1 MKFVVQSKA
10 FYNAASAVGK
20 VISSKNALIILD
32 NFLLEL
38 KDGKLTLTG
47 SDTDSTLSAG
57 IELSDSEGEGKIC
70 LSSRTLSNLLKEL
83 PDQEVTFNINDS
95 TLEVEITYPGG
106 TFNLVGINGNEFP
119 EYRAPED
126 QAEPVKIVTEGKRIS
141 KAFDYTLFAV
151 ATEDFRAQ
159 MQGVYFDIFEDHI
172 NFVATDTRKLVRYT
186 DNNIK
191 PGVKTSCIVPPKAA
205 SIIRNVFGGSETM
218 TMEIG
223 SRSATVSD
231 GRFSF
236 RCSFM
241 NGKYPD
247 YNRVIPKNNPLH
259 LVADRVGMLNLVR
272 RVSIFVDAGYGLIK
286 FRFTPEKMLLKTSDS
301 GMCTAGRDQ
310 MACSFSGQELT
321 IGFGSEHIISILN
334 ALPGTDVNAGLS
346 DPGRPGLFF
355 PTENEEGTDLIML
368 LMPMTVSEF

>member
-1 MKFVVQSKA
+1 MAGAK
-10 FYNAASAVGK
+10 
-20 VISSKNALIILD
+20 
-32 NFLLEL
+32 
-38 KDGKLTLTG
+38 G
-47 SDTDSTLSAG
+47 SGSL
-57 IELSDSEGEGKIC
+57 C
-70 LSSRTLSNLLKEL
+70 LGARRLVELLKEL
-83 PDQEVTFNINDS
+83 PDQGVEVNIDED
-95 TLEVEITYPGG
+95 TLEVQLSYASGHYSFVGLPAEQYPA
-106 TFNLVGINGNEFP
+106 FVADNNG
-119 EYRAPED
+119 
-126 QAEPVKIVTEGKRIS
+126 EPVS
-141 KAFDYTLFAV
+141 FSV
-151 ATEDFRAQ
+151 ATEQLITGLDNTMFAVSTDEYRQ
-159 MQGVYFDIFEDHI
+159 IMQGVLFDVAPDSITY
-172 NFVATDTRKLVRYT
+172 VATDTRKLVRYT

-334 ALPGTDVNAGLS
+334 ALPGD
-346 DPGRPGLFF
+346 
-355 PTENEEGTDLIML
+355 
-368 LMPMTVSEF
+368 

>member
-47 SDTDSTLSAG
+47 SDTDSTLSAD
-57 IELSDSEGEGKIC
+57 IELSEAEGEGKIC

-83 PDQEVTFNINDS
+83 PDQEVTFNINDA
-95 TLEVEITYPGG
+95 TLEVEISYPNG
-106 TFNLVGINGNEFP
+106 TFNLVAINGNEFP
-119 EYRAPED
+119 EYKAPED
-126 QAEPVKIVTEGKRIS
+126 QGNPAKIVTEGKRIG
-141 KAFDYTLFAV
+141 KALDYTLFAV

-159 MQGVYFDIFEDHI
+159 MQGVYFDIAEDYV

-191 PGVKTSCIVPPKAA
+191 AGVKTSCIVPPKAA
-205 SIIRNVFGGSETM
+205 SIIRSVFGSSETL
-218 TMEIG
+218 TLEIG
-223 SRSATVSD
+223 SRAATISD
-231 GRFSF
+231 GRFTF

-272 RVSIFVDAGYGLIK
+272 RVSIFVDAGYGLIR
-286 FRFTPEKMLLKTSDS
+286 FRVTPETVLLKSRAS
-301 GMCTAGRDQ
+301 GLCTAGRD
-310 MACSFSGQELT
+310 
-321 IGFGSEHIISILN
+321 
-334 ALPGTDVNAGLS
+334 
-346 DPGRPGLFF
+346 
-355 PTENEEGTDLIML
+355 
-368 LMPMTVSEF
+368 